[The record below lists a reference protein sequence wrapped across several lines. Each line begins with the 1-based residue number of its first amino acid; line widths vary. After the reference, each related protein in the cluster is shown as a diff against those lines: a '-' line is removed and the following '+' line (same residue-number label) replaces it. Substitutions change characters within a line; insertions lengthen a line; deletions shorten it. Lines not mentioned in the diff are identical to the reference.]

1 MALRIAFSALGS
13 AALIIGGLIF
23 LIGPAATGEIFT
35 TMLRVF
41 APDAPPSVG
50 LSGADVDSEMRFY
63 AVLWMAYGGV
73 ALWVSRS
80 IKERMRLLRWM
91 LVIFWLGGI
100 GRVISYFA
108 VGAPHPLF
116 ILLMWIEVVLPIV
129 LLALTYQSAKAASR

>member
-1 MALRIAFSALGS
+1 MALCIAFSALGF

-23 LIGPAATGEIFT
+23 LIGPALTGEMFT

-41 APDAPPSVG
+41 MPDAPPSVG

-73 ALWVSRS
+73 ALWVSRA
-80 IKERMRLLRWM
+80 IQERMRLLRWM

-116 ILLMWIEVVLPIV
+116 IVLMWIEVVLPIV
-129 LLALTYQSAKAASR
+129 LLALTYHGAKAASG